1 MSRLANFYL
10 VEKLT
15 NLRKEE
21 IDTQDSCNRLSFVVD
36 RITRRD
42 RYNFRL
48 IFPLVNL
55 TPQGFTS
62 FHGIY
67 IPSFFPRLP
76 VFEFLHLGAIPLVI
90 CSPDKKFTRVGLGHF
105 ID

>member
-21 IDTQDSCNRLSFVVD
+21 IDAQDSCNRLRFVVN

-42 RYNFRL
+42 RYHFRL

-55 TPQGFTS
+55 APQGFTS
-62 FHGIY
+62 FHGIC
-67 IPSFFPRLP
+67 IPSLSSRLP
-76 VFEFLHLGAIPLVI
+76 VFDFQQLGAIPLVI
-90 CSPDKKFTRVGLGHF
+90 CSPDKEFARVRLGNL